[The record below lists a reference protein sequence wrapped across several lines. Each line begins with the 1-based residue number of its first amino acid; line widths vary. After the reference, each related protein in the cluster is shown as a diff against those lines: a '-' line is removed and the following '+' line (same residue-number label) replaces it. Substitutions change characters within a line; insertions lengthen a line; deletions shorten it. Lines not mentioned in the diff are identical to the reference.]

1 MEGEDSAL
9 MCEPD
14 TENTSYLR
22 RRNGQ
27 SLSEGDRLKLSEDN
41 RTLTLLSVVRTDTGP
56 YECETQNPES
66 TSGSDPFTL
75 NITYGPDVPI
85 ITPSNT
91 HFHSKT
97 NLQIS
102 CQTASHPPPQF
113 SWFVNGEFQS
123 SSQELFIPNITTNNS
138 GSCTCFVYNSV
149 TGLNRTTVK
158 NIEVLEPVTVPSI
171 QVSNPKVKEQ
181 EYVFL
186 TCFSN
191 DTGVSIRWFF
201 NGHSLGL
208 RDSMKLPWNNSSLCI
223 FPVRR
228 EDSWKYQC
236 EVSNPV
242 SVKKSDP
249 IQLDISE

>member
-158 NIEVLEPVTVPSI
+158 NIEVLG
-171 QVSNPKVKEQ
+171 K
-181 EYVFL
+181 
-186 TCFSN
+186 
-191 DTGVSIRWFF
+191 W
-201 NGHSLGL
+201 
-208 RDSMKLPWNNSSLCI
+208 
-223 FPVRR
+223 
-228 EDSWKYQC
+228 
-236 EVSNPV
+236 
-242 SVKKSDP
+242 
-249 IQLDISE
+249 ISETSAPSL